1 MYRKIKRTV
10 RNKFKKI
17 FNDKLHE
24 EEKTYQE
31 LFDPLYYYIHRNV
44 FNEKSRCLWK

>member
-31 LFDPLYYYIHRNV
+31 LFDPIIISMEMYSMRNLDV
-44 FNEKSRCLWK
+44 YGNN